1 MSAILFLGAF
11 GTALGFLVWRL
22 STMKTDPEGYVR
34 LTTVSG
40 SVEAWRARRALE
52 RAHIPVIVDSHIG
65 MMRGGYGGVAH
76 VLVPVGQAEEAMK
89 VLKESHPSTE
99 YPPV

>member
-1 MSAILFLGAF
+1 MLFLGAF

-40 SVEAWRARRALE
+40 SVEAWRARLALE

-65 MMRGGYGGVAH
+65 MVRGGTAALLTYWYRSVK
-76 VLVPVGQAEEAMK
+76 PKRQ
-89 VLKESHPSTE
+89 
-99 YPPV
+99 